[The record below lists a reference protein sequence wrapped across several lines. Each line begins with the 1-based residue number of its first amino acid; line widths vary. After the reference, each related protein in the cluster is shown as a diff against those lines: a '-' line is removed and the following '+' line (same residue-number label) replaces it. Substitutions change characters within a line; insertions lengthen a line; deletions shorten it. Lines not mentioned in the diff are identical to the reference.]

1 MPNLT
6 PPPTFISKQSWWPT
20 EEDEWVNFKSRP
32 QQHRRLVQTIQEA
45 VIDEYKSGAATSEII
60 IGYAITIDYL
70 LWYAWFTHELHKTNA
85 TLLAVGG
92 YGRAELHIHSDI
104 DLMILVDKNLSTAD
118 KEKLSSFLTFL
129 WDSSLDIAHSVRTVK
144 EAVEEAKKDIT
155 VISSILEARA
165 LCGNISLFNALKK
178 ATASNKIWDS
188 KKFYLAKKQELQARH
203 KKYGDTLYQLEPNI
217 KEGPGG
223 LRDIQFIDWVTKRH
237 FGNRA
242 LHELVA
248 EGFLLEEE
256 YNSLRF
262 AQEYLW
268 KMRFSLYLITRR
280 KEDRLLFDYQV
291 ELARAAGH
299 SDSNSN
305 LAVEKYMQNFYRH
318 ISECDKLI
326 ELLQQHFEE
335 TCIPKFSL
343 KTKKKL
349 GDHFYSVGD
358 ILHANSETL
367 FANHPSALLEIFQVL
382 QNNDHVT
389 KVSSNSIR
397 QIRNNLHLINDK
409 FRNNEAHKKIFID
422 ILRQPA
428 HIARELSRMHRLG
441 VLSAYWPAF
450 ARIEGRMQYDLYH
463 VYTVDHHILTVLKEA
478 RNLGNNKPA
487 DDEIS
492 AIYYKLPKIEIL
504 YLGALFHDIAKGRDG
519 DHSTEG
525 AEDATEFCLAHGL
538 SQFDAALVSWLV
550 ENHLVMSMT
559 AQHKDLSD
567 PKIIQEFA
575 DRVSSAIRLDY
586 LYILTIADIK
596 GTNPTLW
603 NSWRSTLL
611 ADLYKYTSF
620 QLRVDLPR
628 DTSEIINDIK
638 SSALKLLNELG
649 HSNKACEDFWQDF
662 NDDYFLRHI
671 DNEIAWHTDIALN
684 ANANANSKTEIHLRQ
699 LVRRELTELF
709 IYTPDKDNLF
719 ANITNSLYKLGLSIL
734 DARIITSKSG
744 QTYNTFTVVDHNEK
758 SITDKKEL
766 AKIKQV
772 IKKALAQKGLS
783 TSSTTQFVS
792 SRLRHFQSE
801 PDITIKNARHLTHT
815 SMHIQATDH
824 PGLLANVAQAFAEQG
839 IKVISARVSTL
850 GEKVHDIF
858 YITNRDNKKILDEHD
873 QQTLIDLVLEKISL
887 ETEDI
892 TNSISI

>member
-6 PPPTFISKQSWWPT
+6 PPPAFISKHAWWPI
-20 EEDEWVNFKSRP
+20 EDEQWVNYKTQP
-32 QQHRRLVQTIQEA
+32 QQHRELVQTIQEA
-45 VIDEYKSGAATSEII
+45 VIAEFNSGTAIPEII

-70 LWYAWFTHELHKTNA
+70 LWYAWFTHDLHKTNS

-104 DLMILVDKNLSTAD
+104 DLMILVDNNLNDND
-118 KEKLSSFLTFL
+118 KERLSAFLTFL
-129 WDSSLDIAHSVRTVK
+129 WDSGLDIAHSVRSVK
-144 EAVEEAKKDIT
+144 EAVDQARKDIT
-155 VISSILEARA
+155 VISSILEARV
-165 LCGNISLFNALKK
+165 LCGNIALFNELNK

-188 KKFYLAKKQELQARH
+188 KKFYSAKKQELQSRH

-242 LHELVA
+242 LNELVA

-262 AQEYLW
+262 AQEFLW
-268 KMRFSLYLITRR
+268 KMRFSLYLVTRR

-305 LAVEKYMQNFYRH
+305 LAVEKYMQNYYRH

-326 ELLQQHFEE
+326 TMLQQHFEE
-335 TCIPKFSL
+335 TCISKFSL
-343 KTKKKL
+343 KTKKKV
-349 GDHFYSVGD
+349 GEHFFSVGD
-358 ILHANSETL
+358 ILHTNSETL
-367 FANHPSALLEIFQVL
+367 FEEHPSALLEIFLVL
-382 QNNDHVT
+382 QNNDNLT
-389 KVSSNSIR
+389 KISTNTMR
-397 QIRNNLHLINDK
+397 QIRKNLHLIDNA
-409 FRNNEAHKKIFID
+409 FRAKPENKKIFID

-478 RNLGNNKPA
+478 RKLGDNKPA
-487 DDEIS
+487 QDDIS

-525 AEDATEFCLAHGL
+525 AQDATDFCLAHGL
-538 SQFDAALVSWLV
+538 SQFDAAVVSWLV

-567 PKIIQEFA
+567 PTVIQEFA
-575 DRVSSAIRLDY
+575 DKVSSPIRLDY
-586 LYILTIADIK
+586 LYLLTIADIK

-611 ADLYKYTSF
+611 ADLYKYTLF
-620 QLRVDLPR
+620 QLRADFPR
-628 DTSEIINDIK
+628 DTSAIINDIK
-638 SSALKLLNELG
+638 SSALKILNELG
-649 HSNKACEDFWQDF
+649 HNTQSCEKLWQDF
-662 NDDYFLRHI
+662 NDDYFLRHV

-684 ANANANSKTEIHLRQ
+684 SYAQNKTEIHIRQ
-699 LVRRELTELF
+699 LVRRELTEIF
-709 IYTPDKDNLF
+709 IYTPDKENLF
-719 ANITNSLYKLGLSIL
+719 ANITNILYKLGLSIL
-734 DARIITSKSG
+734 DARIITSKTN
-744 QTYNTFTVVDHNEK
+744 QTYNTFTVVNQNEQA
-758 SITDKKEL
+758 ITNEKEL
-766 AKIKQV
+766 AKIKQQ
-772 IKKALAQKGLS
+772 IEHALQLTQPS
-783 TSSTTQFVS
+783 NNTTTRFVS
-792 SRLRHFQSE
+792 SRLRHFQS
-801 PDITIKNARHLTHT
+801 PPSITIKNARHLDHT
-815 SMHIQATDH
+815 SMHLQATDH
-824 PGLLANVAQAFAEQG
+824 PGLLADVAQAFAQLE

-858 YITNRDNKKILDEHD
+858 YITNKHNKKILDE
-873 QQTLIDLVLEKISL
+873 QQQQMLIKLVTEKISA
-887 ETEDI
+887 DMDKSP
-892 TNSISI
+892 NSLSI